1 MDIFVLKA
9 LVDDLRQYLGGAVV
23 SKVFQISADTLLL
36 RLWRRQDWRLLM
48 SIQPTLP
55 RLHLTTERFQHPS
68 RPPRFAA
75 LLRARLQH
83 TRLQRIAV
91 QPYERVVTLTWEHPD
106 NPPLTLVH
114 ELLGTQSNLLL
125 VDAEG
130 YVIDTCKRIP
140 PHQAHHR
147 TLLPGQPYQPPLT
160 PPQRVSLAD
169 VTCAH
174 LEALHQHNAFD
185 TPHLQRLLRGIA
197 PGMLTELLHRSHG
210 NPQTYWQLLR
220 QLRHDYDHGTLRL
233 TVITRPDGTRQVSA
247 LPLTHSAVAYETFD
261 SAQDAVAA
269 VYQPRMHVTREESL
283 RLALQKTVRQR
294 QQKLHKKIANLENDA
309 QKLHTYLSYQRYGT
323 LLVSHHA
330 PRGATSVTVV
340 DYYSPD
346 QASLTIPLD
355 PRLSVA
361 ENAERYFKKY
371 RKAKSGRSKV
381 EALLAQY
388 RAEARR
394 LTEVT
399 DAITHAVD
407 WPTLEALHTALHGDQ
422 PPAPQQSRAHPKPA
436 PAPPYRLFM
445 TSTGAKLY
453 CGKNDRGN
461 AALLR
466 HIARPQDLWF
476 HAHGH
481 AGAHV
486 LLQTQSQEEISQS
499 MLVEAAALAAFYS
512 KGKHAAAVEVIY
524 TEAKHVHSFR
534 GARPGQVRVET
545 YRTLEVAP
553 RLPESSSHTPPSSFA
568 VAEHQ
573 STPRL

>member
-9 LVDDLRQYLGGAVV
+9 LVDDLQRHLPGAVV
-23 SKVFQISADTLLL
+23 SKVFQISTDTLLL

-48 SIQPTLP
+48 STQTTLP
-55 RLHLTTERFQHPS
+55 RLHLTTERFQNPS

-75 LLRARLQH
+75 LLRARLQR
-83 TRLQRIAV
+83 TRLQQIAV
-91 QPYERVVTLTWEHPD
+91 QPYERIVTLTWEHPD
-106 NPPLTLVH
+106 TPPLTLIH
-114 ELLGTQSNLLL
+114 ELLGTQSNLIL
-125 VDAEG
+125 VDSEG
-130 YVIDTCKRIP
+130 CVIDAFKRIP
-140 PHQAHHR
+140 PRQIHHR
-147 TLLPGQPYQPPLT
+147 TILPGHPYQPPAT

-185 TPHLQRLLRGIA
+185 APHLQRLLVGIA
-197 PGMLTELLHRSHG
+197 PRMVTELLHRSHG
-210 NPQTYWQLLR
+210 DPQACWQLLH
-220 QLRHDYDHGTLRL
+220 QLRHDYAHATLTL
-233 TVITRPDGTRQVSA
+233 TVNTLPDGTQHVSA
-247 LPLTHSAVAYETFD
+247 LPLTHSATACETFD

-269 VYQPRMHVTREESL
+269 VYQPYMHMTRDDDV
-283 RLALQKTVRQR
+283 RLTLQKTVRQR
-294 QQKLHKKIANLENDA
+294 LQKLHKKITNLESDS

-330 PRGATSVTVV
+330 PRGATSATVV

-346 QASLTIPLD
+346 QPMLTIPLD

-361 ENAERYFKKY
+361 ENAARYFKKY
-371 RKAKSGRSKV
+371 RKATNGLTKV
-381 EALLAQY
+381 DALLTQC
-388 RAEARR
+388 RAEAQR
-394 LTEVT
+394 LAEV
-399 DAITHAVD
+399 AEEIAHAND
-407 WPTLEALHTALHGDQ
+407 WPTLDALQTALHGAQ
-422 PPAPQQSRAHPKPA
+422 PPVQQQSRAHPKPS
-436 PAPPYRLFM
+436 PAQPYRLFV

-461 AALLR
+461 ATLLR
-466 HIARPQDLWF
+466 QIARPHDLWF

-486 LLQTQSQEEISQS
+486 LLQTQPHENISQP

-512 KGKHAAAVEVIY
+512 KGKHATAVEVIY
-524 TEAKHVHSFR
+524 TEAKHVHTFR

-553 RLPESSSHTPPSSFA
+553 QLPESVTNTDRQPLA
-568 VAEHQ
+568 VADHR